1 MILPGAHS
9 RDAPPK
15 KQAECD
21 KFIDHAQ
28 IAVGYFCER
37 PHLVSVFVLES
48 WVSEDFFVSAW
59 DDRSDRKSANPMR
72 LLSKPARIGLKS
84 FKIMDFAVVCSG
96 LGFHRPGNIR

>member
-15 KQAECD
+15 RQAECD

-37 PHLVSVFVLES
+37 PHLVSVFVLRAGFRG
-48 WVSEDFFVSAW
+48 FFVSV
-59 DDRSDRKSANPMR
+59 
-72 LLSKPARIGLKS
+72 G
-84 FKIMDFAVVCSG
+84 
-96 LGFHRPGNIR
+96 